1 MDQETG
7 IKDPNQEPWKTLR
20 RYSSV
25 FSLVLYLFGNSYRRK
40 PDTFGVDALFGINLA
55 PTDDKN
61 KILGIIRVGEQI
73 RVIKDDP
80 HFWEKSNLDH

>member
-7 IKDPNQEPWKTLR
+7 VKDPNQEPWKTLR

-25 FSLVLYLFGNSYRRK
+25 FFLCTHLFEYSYRRK

-55 PTDDKN
+55 PTDDKKN
-61 KILGIIRVGEQI
+61 ILGTIRAGDQI
-73 RVIKDDP
+73 RVTKDDP